1 MASKYAPVRRLL
13 KSNPNL
19 TPTQAARQ
27 LGLISDTQE
36 LQNKGRG
43 RLGLR
48 NRKADVDRKQNIADS
63 TKPQST
69 YEKNRVK
76 QRRLRNSANGKQT
89 DHKVPVSLTGPQL
102 RDTERRLGPDAA
114 IEERDRLSEAYGGIG
129 DEDGNLQDLTPEQ
142 NGQKKVD
149 QEMVQRRLRDMEKEN
164 PPVAAIQPNPI
175 DIDLSDF
182 ESAMKYAQEQGMNVI
197 GYSAAGVWGTVEL
210 INAVL
215 RFGGLPGP

>member
-1 MASKYAPVRRLL
+1 MSKYAPVRRLL
-13 KSNPNL
+13 KSNPDL

-48 NRKADVDRKQNIADS
+48 NRKADENRKQNIEDS

-69 YEKNRVK
+69 YEKNRVR
-76 QRRLRNSANGKQT
+76 QRRLRNRANGKQT
-89 DHKVPVSLTGPQL
+89 DHKIPVSITGPQL

-149 QEMVQRRLRDMEKEN
+149 QERVQRRLRDMEKEN

-182 ESAMKYAQEQGMNVI
+182 YTAMEYAKKSGGKVV
-197 GYSAAGVWGTVEL
+197 GYAAAGVWGMLEL
-210 INAVL
+210 VNAL
-215 RFGGLPGP
+215 QGFGDPGGPL